1 MIRIKCVITDDEPM
15 ARKGIKGYVEKVDF
29 LELVGVCEDA
39 VSLNSLLREQPVD
52 LLFLDIEMP
61 YINGLELLQ
70 SINNP
75 PKVIFTT
82 AYEQYAIK
90 GFELEAVDYLLK
102 PISFE
107 RFLKSVNRVYDL
119 FRQTSAPP
127 AASDHLFIKTDD
139 KLVKISINDIVYI
152 EAMENYVSI
161 YTAQTRY
168 ITHTTLKSVLE
179 CITDPG
185 FIQTHKSFVINA
197 AKITS
202 IEGNLIELG
211 KHQAPV
217 SRSMKE
223 AVMERILKNK
233 LLKK

>member
-1 MIRIKCVITDDEPM
+1 MLKLKCVITDDEPM
-15 ARKGIKGYVEKVDF
+15 ARKGIKGYVEKVNF
-29 LELVGVCEDA
+29 LELAGVCEDA
-39 VSLNSLLREQPVD
+39 VSLNNLLREQPVD

-61 YINGLELLQ
+61 YISGVELLQ
-70 SINNP
+70 SLSNP

-82 AYEQYAIK
+82 AYEQYALK

-107 RFLKSVNRVYDL
+107 RFLKAVNRAYDL
-119 FRQTSAPP
+119 FRQTAPP
-127 AASDHLFIKTDD
+127 AADHLFIKTDD
-139 KLVKISINDIVYI
+139 KLVKVSWADIVYI

-211 KHQAPV
+211 KYQVPV
-217 SRSMKE
+217 SRSMKD
-223 AVMERILKNK
+223 AVLEKIVKNK